1 MRNGMIYM
9 RIRIDDLSFIGDSHT
24 AERQFGMLSFK
35 SRIVIITGYS
45 VMQYDTIDQYVR
57 SFPLT
62 HEHRRNFRRILRRLL
77 YIVVVEHSVVVH
89 EYLANL
95 RRQKFNGGL
104 VRVIAHQQFG
114 LRPFSYDNQ
123 QPAIHH
129 KIDIAPKDIYQ
140 LYRFFHDDSVRNIQ
154 KEAVLGKSRVQGNG
168 SVSFHIGDLSV
179 ITRYQIGVLQGHVT
193 KATHQ
198 NAVREF
204 R

>member
-1 MRNGMIYM
+1 MVELTNRGSMTTLHVVCINFELRFRVHFGEWGCTQILITLIGFGFLRPVSDQYTPAERTSRRIVQHVFEQLVTVAMRNGMIYM
-9 RIRIDDLSFIGDSHT
+9 RIRIDDLSFIGDSH
-24 AERQFGMLSFK
+24 
-35 SRIVIITGYS
+35 
-45 VMQYDTIDQYVR
+45 
-57 SFPLT
+57 
-62 HEHRRNFRRILRRLL
+62 
-77 YIVVVEHSVVVH
+77 
-89 EYLANL
+89 
-95 RRQKFNGGL
+95 
-104 VRVIAHQQFG
+104 IAHQQFG

-168 SVSFHIGDLSV
+168 PVSFHIGDLSV